1 MNIFEHMNQIDNI
14 NQEDTNYVFYD
25 SNNNS
30 DNLIMTK
37 QAFWTH
43 NNPWD
48 LENDSDFDGISDAMD
63 YHVGP
68 GAFDS
73 H

>member
-1 MNIFEHMNQIDNI
+1 MNIFEHVKEIDNS
-14 NQEDTNYVFYD
+14 NQETNYIFYD
-25 SNNNS
+25 TETIS
-30 DNLIMTK
+30 DIDVMTK
-37 QAFWTH
+37 NAYWTH

-48 LENDSDFDGISDAMD
+48 LQNDSDFDGISDAMD

-68 GAFDS
+68 GAFNQ